1 MSPGRNIM
9 MQGFMMWMSGSGV
22 NIWSMMVVGMA
33 FVNPIKAIANMDDAF
48 RRFKGDEGVDLT
60 MPKLAYVAC
69 NCGMLA
75 LALWKL
81 NTMRLLPITAADWT
95 SFLVDKTDVEVSVA
109 PV

>member
-1 MSPGRNIM
+1 MGAAPESEAQLGSKQRSKTELMQRRALEVGMSPGRNIM

-48 RRFKGDEGVDLT
+48 RRFKSDEGVDLT

-69 NCGMLA
+69 NCGM
-75 LALWKL
+75 
-81 NTMRLLPITAADWT
+81 
-95 SFLVDKTDVEVSVA
+95 
-109 PV
+109 